1 MEEQGEGRDQRER
14 LTKLERKGRKAVEK
28 AAKRLERLAVEY
40 VPVDSLKPNAYNPN
54 RQSEHDF
61 ELLLRSMEE
70 DGFTQPVVVL
80 PDGTIVDGEHR
91 WRAATKLGMAEI
103 PVVRVDMTPE
113 QVRISTLRHNR
124 ARGSEDYELT
134 AQLMADLRELGALD
148 WAQDSLMMD
157 DLELQRMLE
166 DVPAPEALG
175 ADEYSEAWQPGEASE
190 AMEAANASSSM
201 TAEALERVRASEKA
215 VQEARTEEERVKA
228 RRDADIFRISLVFTG
243 EEAAVVKAA
252 LGDRPAESV
261 LALCRAALDAVGDE
275 VDQELGGLVD
285 GIGQE
290 GAA

>member
-1 MEEQGEGRDQRER
+1 MDDEVHEDGAEQRDR
-14 LTKLERKGRKAVEK
+14 LAKAERKGRKAVEK
-28 AAKRLERLAVEY
+28 AAKRLERLTVEY
-40 VPVDSLKPNAYNPN
+40 VPIDSLKPNEYNPN
-54 RQSEHDF
+54 RQSDHDF

-70 DGFTQPVVVL
+70 DGFTQPVVVQA
-80 PDGTIVDGEHR
+80 DGTIVDGEHR
-91 WRAATKLGMAEI
+91 WRAATKLGFTEI

-166 DVPAPEALG
+166 DVPAPEALM
-175 ADEYSEAWQPGEASE
+175 ADEYTEPWQPAEASE
-190 AMEAANASSSM
+190 AVASANAASSM
-201 TAEALERVRASEKA
+201 TAEALERIRDSERK
-215 VQEARTEEERVKA
+215 VQEARTEEEKVKA

-243 EEAAVVKAA
+243 EEASVVKLV
-252 LGDRPAESV
+252 LGDRPAERV
-261 LALCRAALDAVGDE
+261 LELCRE
-275 VDQELGGLVD
+275 VAEGMSD
-285 GIGQE
+285 E

>member
-1 MEEQGEGRDQRER
+1 MDDEVHEDGAEQRNR
-14 LTKLERKGRKAVEK
+14 LAKAERKGRKAVEK
-28 AAKRLERLAVEY
+28 AAKRLERLTVEY
-40 VPVDSLKPNAYNPN
+40 VPIDSLKPNEYNPN
-54 RQSEHDF
+54 RQSDHDF

-70 DGFTQPVVVL
+70 DGFTQPVVVQA
-80 PDGTIVDGEHR
+80 DGTIVDGEHR
-91 WRAATKLGMAEI
+91 WRAATKLGFTEI

-166 DVPAPEALG
+166 DVPAPEALM
-175 ADEYSEAWQPGEASE
+175 ADEYTEPWQPAEASE
-190 AMEAANASSSM
+190 AVASANAASSM
-201 TAEALERVRASEKA
+201 TAEALERIRDSERK
-215 VQEARTEEERVKA
+215 VQEARTEEEKVKA

-243 EEAAVVKAA
+243 EEASVVKLV
-252 LGDRPAESV
+252 LGDRPAERV
-261 LALCRAALDAVGDE
+261 LELCRE
-275 VDQELGGLVD
+275 VAEGMSD
-285 GIGQE
+285 E